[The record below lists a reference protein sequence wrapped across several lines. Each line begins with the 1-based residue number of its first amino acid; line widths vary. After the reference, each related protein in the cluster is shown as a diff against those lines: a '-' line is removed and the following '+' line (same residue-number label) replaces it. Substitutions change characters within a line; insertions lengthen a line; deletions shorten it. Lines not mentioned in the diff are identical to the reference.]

1 MLISG
6 KTPILADEKMRELGF
21 TDRVNSRWYRTVRL
35 ACGISFDVTID
46 KSSGDYEEYVLDNE
60 FMQPY
65 HYMTYDVELARTV
78 RKQVD
83 KQVELLQAAGL
94 NIEVDHEAYRL

>member
-1 MLISG
+1 
-6 KTPILADEKMRELGF
+6 
-21 TDRVNSRWYRTVRL
+21 
-35 ACGISFDVTID
+35 
-46 KSSGDYEEYVLDNE
+46 
-60 FMQPY
+60 MQPY

-78 RKQVD
+78 REQGD